1 MEYVKRLAVPVILLI
16 ILVASWMS
24 PLDTLSSEQ
33 VDAGLKRSLASFAI
47 ARSLNAVISVAQ
59 GTDVAIQP
67 AGIGVKFAPGEILD
81 PVNDLIETFSTL
93 MLFASISFGI
103 QKVLISVGGHWLVS
117 LALSLSILMWV
128 VLHVAGKSIPRWCNA
143 LLVVT
148 LLVRFA
154 VPVATVGSSAM
165 FQQFLAADYVQSQ
178 TFLEQGAE
186 DARKEAI
193 QDTEQP
199 GEQGLLDRLVPKAKD
214 LNVKDRI
221 NDFKKTAEQ
230 WTEKMIKLTV
240 VFLLETLIF
249 PLLLLWGLAR
259 VARGIVDQLSTVPD
273 EYKYRA

>member
-1 MEYVKRLAVPVILLI
+1 MEHAKRLVVPLILLI

-81 PVNDLIETFSTL
+81 PINDLIETFSTL
-93 MLFASISFGI
+93 MLFASISFGV

-117 LALSLSILMWV
+117 VALSLSVLLWA
-128 VLHVAGKSIPRWCNA
+128 VLHVAGKSIPRWCTA
-143 LLVVT
+143 LFVVT

-186 DARKEAI
+186 DARKKALP
-193 QDTEQP
+193 DTEPP
-199 GEQGLLDRLVPKAKD
+199 GDQGLFDRLLPKGKD

-221 NDFKKTAEQ
+221 NDFRKTAEL

-240 VFLLETLIF
+240 VFLLETMIF
-249 PLLLLWGLAR
+249 PLLLLWGLVRLAK
-259 VARGIVDQLSTVPD
+259 GTLDQLSAIPD
-273 EYKYRA
+273 EYKYKA

>member
-1 MEYVKRLAVPVILLI
+1 MEYAKRLVVPLILLI

-81 PVNDLIETFSTL
+81 PINDLIETFSTL
-93 MLFASISFGI
+93 MLFASISFGV

-117 LALSLSILMWV
+117 VALSLSVLLWA
-128 VLHVAGKSIPRWCNA
+128 VLHAAGRSIPRWCTA

-186 DARKEAI
+186 DARKKAI
-193 QDTEQP
+193 LDTEPP
-199 GEQGLLDRLVPKAKD
+199 GEQGLLDRLLPKD

-221 NDFKKTAEQ
+221 NDFKKTAEL

-240 VFLLETLIF
+240 VFLLETMIF
-249 PLLLLWGLAR
+249 PLLLLWALAR
-259 VARGIVDQLSTVPD
+259 LAKGTLDQLSAIPD
-273 EYKYRA
+273 EYKYKA